1 MSIMPLYNIIAL
13 PGAKVWLQ
21 VKAYQSLTSKA
32 PASGERVTLLMQKEE
47 APRNALTADSF
58 RSIGV
63 VGSIVEINN
72 EGFLCIDVQN
82 RVNIEEIAML
92 RDRSFR
98 MTLLLPDFQSSECQ
112 PSGSFCHQ
120 HLL

>member
-1 MSIMPLYNIIAL
+1 M
-13 PGAKVWLQ
+13 
-21 VKAYQSLTSKA
+21 
-32 PASGERVTLLMQKEE
+32 
-47 APRNALTADSF
+47 TADSF

-92 RDRSFR
+92 RDRSFS
-98 MTLLLPDFQSSECQ
+98 MTV
-112 PSGSFCHQ
+112 
-120 HLL
+120 